1 MECNSSASQPQS
13 PGAKRL
19 CHADTKNK
27 DVVIGLDVGGKLYYC
42 RKSTLIGVSRPSYF
56 AARFAGEM
64 DPVVEYTDERGRDVF
79 FLDQDPVSDIVIYPC
94 SSS

>member
-1 MECNSSASQPQS
+1 M
-13 PGAKRL
+13 
-19 CHADTKNK
+19 
-27 DVVIGLDVGGKLYYC
+27 
-42 RKSTLIGVSRPSYF
+42 SRPSYF

-79 FLDQDPVSDIVIYPC
+79 FLDRDPVSDIVIYPC